1 MKPKSPT
8 TSSNA
13 SPRCT
18 FTTPS
23 GRRCRSVCS
32 SPESPFCLR
41 HKPKEDPG
49 AELVRDIKE
58 FRSVGDVTVF
68 LSRLISAV
76 SKNQIP
82 TSRASVLSYVAV
94 SLMHSLRS
102 LQKEHELDESVDKFE
117 VLPWTW
123 RMPRRGSPGFE
134 DIDDARAF
142 YAQQFADRM
151 RKKVEEA
158 MAERGLTS
166 HYYPYRFDK
175 RPKYPWDDDEPSS
188 EDLAEQHS
196 DPQATS

>member
-8 TSSNA
+8 SSNSA
-13 SPRCT
+13 SSRCT

-32 SPESPFCLR
+32 SADSPFCLR

-76 SKNQIP
+76 SRNQIP

-102 LQKEHELDESVDKFE
+102 LQKEHELDDSVSKFE

-123 RMPRRGSPGFE
+123 RITRGDAPPFE

-142 YAQQFADRM
+142 YAQQYADRM
-151 RKKVEEA
+151 REKVEKA
-158 MAERGLTS
+158 MAGRGLTS
-166 HYYPYRFDK
+166 YHYPYRFDQ
-175 RPKYPWDDDEPSS
+175 RPNLPRDDEEPSS
-188 EDLAEQHS
+188 EESAQQPS
-196 DPQATS
+196 DPRAAS